1 VAEWFRHHKTHN
13 TDTKEKNMSSGKNP
27 FEIRFDTL
35 AMAKEMLDKAYD
47 TQIGIFYQNL
57 EKIKEANKDIT
68 EYTEKY
74 LPKMYSPTEVMKQA
88 QELYSFVT
96 KKD

>member
-1 VAEWFRHHKTHN
+1 
-13 TDTKEKNMSSGKNP
+13 MSSGKNP

-47 TQIGIFYQNL
+47 NQMNIFYQNL
-57 EKIKEANKDIT
+57 EKFKEANKESQ
-68 EYTEKY
+68 EYIEKY
-74 LPKMYSPTEVMKQA
+74 MPKMYSPAEIQKQA
-88 QELYSFVT
+88 AELYSFVT

>member
-1 VAEWFRHHKTHN
+1 MSN
-13 TDTKEKNMSSGKNP
+13 TKNP

-35 AMAKEMLDKAYD
+35 AMAKEMLDKSYE
-47 TQIGIFYQNL
+47 TQINVFYQGL
-57 EKIKEANKDIT
+57 DKAREANKDMI
-68 EYTEKY
+68 EYTDKY

>member
-1 VAEWFRHHKTHN
+1 MSN
-13 TDTKEKNMSSGKNP
+13 TKNP

-35 AMAKEMLDKAYD
+35 AMAKEMLDKSYE
-47 TQIGIFYQNL
+47 TQINVFYQGL
-57 EKIKEANKDIT
+57 EKAKEANKDMI
-68 EYTEKY
+68 EYTDKY

>member
-1 VAEWFRHHKTHN
+1 
-13 TDTKEKNMSSGKNP
+13 MSSGKNP
-27 FEIRFDTL
+27 FEIRLDTL

-47 TQIGIFYQNL
+47 QNMNIFYSNL
-57 EKIKEANKDIT
+57 EKLKEANKDTQDYI
-68 EYTEKY
+68 EKY
-74 LPKMYSPTEVMKQA
+74 MPKMYSPTEAIKQA

>member
-1 VAEWFRHHKTHN
+1 MSN
-13 TDTKEKNMSSGKNP
+13 TKNP

-35 AMAKEMLDKAYD
+35 AMAKEMLDKSYE
-47 TQIGIFYQNL
+47 TQINVFYQGL
-57 EKIKEANKDIT
+57 EKAKEANKDMI

>member
-1 VAEWFRHHKTHN
+1 
-13 TDTKEKNMSSGKNP
+13 MSSGKNP

-47 TQIGIFYQNL
+47 TQVGIFYENL
-57 EKIKEANKDIT
+57 NKVKEANKDIT
-68 EYTEKY
+68 EYTTKY
-74 LPKMYSPTEVMKQA
+74 MPKMYSPTEVMKQA
-88 QELYSFVT
+88 AELYSFVT